1 MIKSKLVA
9 LVAATTLAVA
19 PGLVACGGQQQQ
31 SNDQATTEE
40 TAKTEEAKTEEAK
53 TEIDL
58 TAPVTWGAKGTTDD
72 GMFDVLYTET
82 RVPEAKEGS
91 ATLVLRDVDS
101 RLAITWNGPFTVDED
116 GMCTLTDTATDESI
130 TYTDPDADLQTGKIT
145 MQIAEYEDAT
155 LEMADTETVINDIAE
170 AVKEGDEA
178 IEELSEDDAESDGE
192 AEGDTA
198 AE

>member
-31 SNDQATTEE
+31 SNDQAKTEE
-40 TAKTEEAKTEEAK
+40 TAKTA
-53 TEIDL
+53 EIDL

-178 IEELSEDDAESDGE
+178 IEELSEGDAESDGE